1 MATNSRVWPD
11 IAIPPGE
18 TLAETLETLGLTQR
32 GLARQMGRP
41 VQAINEIINGKKA
54 ITAETALQLEQVLKT
69 PAHVW
74 LSLQAQYDLTKAR
87 LARHPTQALGRASVG
102 HGVRIERGH
111 VVRSAVSAAKKTF
124 AARRAAKKKR

>member
-1 MATNSRVWPD
+1 MGAK
-11 IAIPPGE
+11 G
-18 TLAETLETLGLTQR
+18 
-32 GLARQMGRP
+32 GRP

-87 LARHPTQALGRASVG
+87 LAQHPGPALGGASL
-102 HGVRIERGH
+102 EH
-111 VVRSAVSAAKKTF
+111 VVRVERGRTVRRAVFAKKLVVT
-124 AARRAAKKKR
+124 RPAAKKK

>member
-18 TLAETLETLGLTQR
+18 TLAETLGTLRLTQKD
-32 GLARQMGRP
+32 LARQMGRP

-74 LSLQAQYDLTKAR
+74 LNLQAQYDLTKAR
-87 LARHPTQALGRASVG
+87 LAQHPSPALASASLG
-102 HGVRIERGH
+102 HVFRVERGH
-111 VVRSAVSAAKKTF
+111 TARRAVFAKKSSV
-124 AARRAAKKKR
+124 ARPAAKKK